1 MARREEF
8 RVIRKRLRRLATVLT
23 LAGMCSMLLATG
35 AAQAAS
41 TRVVC
46 LGSPAPGGVCSSI
59 DTSTGAIIPG
69 TLTNTPV
76 NPSGRTATTV
86 IVRNDGGQTL
96 NHVKI
101 AGGDAADGKTY
112 NPLFPKPSGDSLPS
126 NLTFEAV
133 IPLSNGVTCD
143 PNTADTFE
151 CSIGTLNARK
161 SVSFLVIINAPAD
174 LGSTGWW
181 LTTSWNEGWSNT
193 GTNAD
198 YTFALGNVVVG
209 EATCANGTANYFLGT
224 ENVGLGDG
232 SDTNCHGLNASV
244 GSGRQLGGNG
254 GFASLLIDTDA
265 NTPACPS
272 TYTCFGNTV
281 SVNVIGGDPVPG
293 GVQWTITWFGIKS
306 LGGVIH
312 YLDSYG
318 TDGKFVPIALT
329 KKNQCSTSKPND
341 CWVSVLTSKGNTDP
355 FITVTFITA
364 TNGKGGGFF

>member
-1 MARREEF
+1 
-8 RVIRKRLRRLATVLT
+8 VIRKRLGRLATILT
-23 LAGMCSMLLATG
+23 LAAITSTLLATG

-46 LGSPAPGGVCSSI
+46 LGSPAPAGACSGI

-69 TLTNTPV
+69 TLGNTPV

-112 NPLFPKPSGDSLPS
+112 NPLFPKPSGDSLPDT
-126 NLTFEAV
+126 LTFQAV
-133 IPLSNGVTCD
+133 IPLSAGVTCD
-143 PNTADTFE
+143 PNGTTSFE

-161 SVSFLVIINAPAD
+161 SVSFLVIINAPAA

-181 LTTSWNEGWSNT
+181 LTSSWNEGWSNT

-198 YTFALGNVVVG
+198 YTFATGSVVVSD
-209 EATCANGTANYFLGT
+209 ANCTNGSANYFLGT
-224 ENVGLGDG
+224 ENVGLANGG
-232 SDTNCHGLNASV
+232 SDCHGLSASV
-244 GSGRQLGGNG
+244 GSGKTLGGNG
-254 GFASLLIDTDA
+254 GFASLLIDSDA
-265 NTPACPS
+265 NTPACPD
-272 TYTCFGNTV
+272 TYTCYGNTV
-281 SVNVIGGDPVPG
+281 SVSVIGGDPVPG

-312 YLDSYG
+312 YRDSYA
-318 TDGKFVPIALT
+318 TDGKFDPIALT
-329 KKNQCSTSKPND
+329 KKNQCSATKKTD
-341 CWVSVLTSKGNTDP
+341 CWVSILTSKGNTDL

-364 TNGKGGGFF
+364 NNGKGGGFY